1 MISSSSFSCRLFS
14 LFSSPFSISLKVV
27 EQTNPVSCP
36 GLSNRRRLNAIG
48 MLNLIRFHIM
58 IKNIRI
64 ETYTTFP
71 RHRRG
76 LGIDGHLL
84 ELAHVAP
91 ELECTDLQEVAE
103 EHPPLQAVLEAKP
116 QLVIFLR
123 LARRD
128 PHRVELLKHVA
139 PPRWSC
145 YSQFS
150 APPVWY
156 SMTRVSKKLRSFL
169 RSIISLI
176 HGNGLLAPGYRM
188 SRPIC
193 WQRRLAMK
201 RRYSLNIGAFRPSTP
216 RGMVSSA

>member
-1 MISSSSFSCRLFS
+1 
-14 LFSSPFSISLKVV
+14 
-27 EQTNPVSCP
+27 
-36 GLSNRRRLNAIG
+36 
-48 MLNLIRFHIM
+48 
-58 IKNIRI
+58 
-64 ETYTTFP
+64 
-71 RHRRG
+71 
-76 LGIDGHLL
+76 HL
-84 ELAHVAP
+84 AFQP
-91 ELECTDLQEVAE
+91 
-103 EHPPLQAVLEAKP
+103 VLEAKP

-123 LARRD
+123 LAGRD
-128 PHRVELLKHVA
+128 SHRVELLKHVA
-139 PPRWSC
+139 PPRALPFSL

-156 SMTRVSKKLRSFL
+156 SMTRVSKKLRSFF

-176 HGNGLLAPGYRM
+176 HGKGLLAPAKSG